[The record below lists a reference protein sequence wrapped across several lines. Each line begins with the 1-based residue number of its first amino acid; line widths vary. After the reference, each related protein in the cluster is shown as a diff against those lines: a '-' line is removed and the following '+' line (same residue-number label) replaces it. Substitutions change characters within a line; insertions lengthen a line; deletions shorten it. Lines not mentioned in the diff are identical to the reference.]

1 MIDVNLRVEQAKAYF
16 KDGYNCCQSVLL
28 TYGDVTG
35 LSKDVAAALSAPLG
49 GGMGRLRE
57 VCGAVSGM
65 FLVSGFVCNGAS
77 DPSNREAKKMC
88 YASVQSL
95 ASTFRAQN
103 RSIICRELLS
113 GDVLSDKSSVPAE
126 RTEEYYKK
134 RPCADL
140 VGDAARIIGEH
151 INQINENKA

>member
-28 TYGDVTG
+28 TYSDITG
-35 LSKDVAAALSAPLG
+35 LSDTLAATISAPLG

-65 FLVSGFVCNGAS
+65 FLVSGFICNGAS
-77 DPSNREAKKMC
+77 DPADREAKKQC

-95 ASTFRAQN
+95 AASFREHN
-103 RSIICRELLS
+103 GSIICRELLS
-113 GDVLSDKSSVPAE
+113 GDVLKDTSSVPAE
-126 RTEEYYKK
+126 RTAEYYKK
-134 RPCADL
+134 RPCAEL
-140 VGDAARIIGEH
+140 VGDAARIIGEE
-151 INQINENKA
+151 INKMRK